1 MDTVLT
7 SMTKS
12 VSKKFENTKHKIK
25 DEIEDLPEPVAVIKN
40 KKKFKA
46 EEQVE

>member
-25 DEIEDLPEPVAVIKN
+25 DEIEDLPEPVVVVKT

-46 EEQVE
+46 EEQVQ

>member
-25 DEIEDLPEPVAVIKN
+25 DEIEDLPEPVVKN
-40 KKKFKA
+40 KKKFKT